1 MDKRTEGERER
12 ETPLFL
18 SLAMTKVFWL
28 GRGARHWRQYLSPPP
43 ILSRVIPPFSAC
55 PEAMWNETPC
65 NQTTALLLKLSQTLR
80 LFDVCV
86 SDYHMRFPLPPAC
99 TERALHPRRQGRP
112 EEIYIHIFPACQYSG
127 PLEEAQLWS
136 QKTMRGPSISSKEIN
151 TKGSDR
157 HSLTDKNTTV
167 TDEVDLPD
175 IKGGVW
181 GRENKQQRERASWAS
196 SPLGQRQRQQS
207 ASHHCDRRT
216 CQDFPLWSLI
226 ILTHRDNG
234 TVYIAFPVWSLP
246 LFISSH
252 PPSIPKDPKLAN
264 TRAKKEMARRKKIGK
279 REIEEGREPL
289 FDVFACIKETKAS
302 NCKWAN

>member
-1 MDKRTEGERER
+1 MWP
-12 ETPLFL
+12 PLIN
-18 SLAMTKVFWL
+18 
-28 GRGARHWRQYLSPPP
+28 GQEH
-43 ILSRVIPPFSAC
+43 
-55 PEAMWNETPC
+55 
-65 NQTTALLLKLSQTLR
+65 
-80 LFDVCV
+80 
-86 SDYHMRFPLPPAC
+86 PA
-99 TERALHPRRQGRP
+99 
-112 EEIYIHIFPACQYSG
+112 
-127 PLEEAQLWS
+127 
-136 QKTMRGPSISSKEIN
+136 
-151 TKGSDR
+151 
-157 HSLTDKNTTV
+157 TV

-181 GRENKQQRERASWAS
+181 GRENKQQRERASQAS

-207 ASHHCDRRT
+207 GSHHCDRRT

-226 ILTHRDNG
+226 ILTRRDNG

-246 LFISSH
+246 LFISSR

-289 FDVFACIKETKAS
+289 FDVFACIQETKAS